1 MVLTLRQWI
10 VYGLSFFRQESKMRR
25 KIRFF
30 SFVLAVIMLLP
41 AVVGCNN
48 GNTAETETQVPT
60 VTGPLVIN
68 GIALNDYTVICSA
81 SSITGANKAFVYL
94 NKRLGELYGITL
106 ESAISSEDRPEI
118 LIGLDGDD
126 EAIAQAYE
134 ENPSG
139 LIGAT
144 GKKIV
149 LLGAN
154 YSALCQII
162 DAFLDKATGEA
173 GSREISISGYEILDL
188 NKASFNVMTYNILG
202 DMNKSGRP
210 SDARI
215 RMVKTILNN
224 DVDVLGTQEDGS
236 EHSKYFVENLKKYDI
251 YRGYA
256 ESGDYIYW
264 RKDKFDSL
272 AEGYYFLS
280 DTPEQI
286 SKYSDSNQYRTMT
299 YVILKEKQT
308 GKQFLFVNTHL
319 DYRASEETRVKQ
331 IDVLAALIKKVN
343 KDNLPLVVLGDFN
356 TTMNTSGSAVVHFLS
371 KNPSIDV
378 TSKVAEAKGD
388 KGPTLIEG
396 KFTIRHPYVFDYIFV
411 TPDLVYT
418 KYYTVVNNIFN
429 GKYPSDHL
437 PVLAQIEIY

>member
-1 MVLTLRQWI
+1 M
-10 VYGLSFFRQESKMRR
+10 R
-25 KIRFF
+25 KILR
-30 SFVLAVIMLLP
+30 VLSLVLSLILL
-41 AVVGCNN
+41 AFALIGCN
-48 GNTAETETQVPT
+48 ETDAQQTQPQQEQNS
-60 VTGPLVIN
+60 LLKIN
-68 GIALNDYTVICSA
+68 GVDLNDYTVVYEKTAIS
-81 SSITGANKAFVYL
+81 GGEKAFSYL
-94 NKRLGELYGITL
+94 NEKLDALYGTEL
-106 ESAISSEDRPEI
+106 NGSSVSEDRYEI

-126 EAIAQAYE
+126 EAISKAYAK
-134 ENPSG
+134 NPSG

-149 LLGAN
+149 LMGVN
-154 YSALCQII
+154 YSALCRVI
-162 DAFLDKATGEA
+162 DAFLDKVTGEE
-173 GSREISISGYEILDL
+173 GSREILISGYEILDL
-188 NKASFNVMTYNILG
+188 NKASFNVMTYNILM

-251 YRGYA
+251 YRGYSD
-256 ESGDYIYW
+256 SGDYIYW

-280 DTPEQI
+280 DTPEER

-319 DYRASEETRVKQ
+319 DYRSSEETRVKQ

-343 KDNLPLVVLGDFN
+343 KDNLPFVVLGDFN
-356 TTMNTSGSAVVHFLS
+356 TTMDTSGSAVVNFLW
-371 KNPSIDV
+371 KNPNIDL
-378 TSKVAEAKGD
+378 TSKVAESKGD

-396 KFTIRHPYVFDYIFV
+396 KFTLRHPYVFDYIFV

>member
-1 MVLTLRQWI
+1 M
-10 VYGLSFFRQESKMRR
+10 R
-25 KIRFF
+25 KIL
-30 SFVLAVIMLLP
+30 SVLSLVLSLILL
-41 AVVGCNN
+41 ASALIGCN
-48 GNTAETETQVPT
+48 ETDAQQTQPQQEQNS
-60 VTGPLVIN
+60 LLKIN
-68 GIALNDYTVICSA
+68 GVDLNDYTVVYEKTAIS
-81 SSITGANKAFVYL
+81 GGEKAFSYL
-94 NKRLGELYGITL
+94 NEKLDALYGTEL
-106 ESAISSEDRPEI
+106 NGSSVSEDRYEI

-126 EAIAQAYE
+126 EAISKAYAK
-134 ENPSG
+134 NPSG

-173 GSREISISGYEILDL
+173 GSREILISGYEILDL

-280 DTPEQI
+280 DTPEQR

-319 DYRASEETRVKQ
+319 DYRSSEETRVKQ

-356 TTMNTSGSAVVHFLS
+356 TTMDTGGSAVVNFLW
-371 KNPSIDV
+371 KNPNINL
-378 TSKVAEAKGD
+378 TSKVAESKGD

-396 KFTIRHPYVFDYIFV
+396 KFTLRHPYVFDYIFV

>member
-1 MVLTLRQWI
+1 M
-10 VYGLSFFRQESKMRR
+10 R
-25 KIRFF
+25 KIL
-30 SFVLAVIMLLP
+30 SVLSLVLSLILL
-41 AVVGCNN
+41 ASALIGCN
-48 GNTAETETQVPT
+48 ETDAQQTQPQQEQNS
-60 VTGPLVIN
+60 LLKIN
-68 GIALNDYTVICSA
+68 GVDLNDYTVVYEKTAIS
-81 SSITGANKAFVYL
+81 GGEKAFSYL
-94 NKRLGELYGITL
+94 NEKLDALYGTEL
-106 ESAISSEDRPEI
+106 NGSSVSEDRYEI

-126 EAIAQAYE
+126 EAISKAYAK
-134 ENPSG
+134 NPSG

-149 LLGAN
+149 LMGAN
-154 YSALCQII
+154 YSALCRVI

-173 GSREISISGYEILDL
+173 GSREILISGYEILDL

-224 DVDVLGTQEDGS
+224 DVDVLGTQEDGN

-280 DTPEQI
+280 DTPEKI

-319 DYRASEETRVKQ
+319 DYRSSEETRVKQ

-356 TTMNTSGSAVVHFLS
+356 TTMDTGGRAVVNFLW
-371 KNPSIDV
+371 KNPNINL
-378 TSKVAEAKGD
+378 TSKVAESKGD

-396 KFTIRHPYVFDYIFV
+396 KFTLRHPYVFDYIFV

>member
-1 MVLTLRQWI
+1 M
-10 VYGLSFFRQESKMRR
+10 R
-25 KIRFF
+25 KIL
-30 SFVLAVIMLLP
+30 SVLSLVLSLILL
-41 AVVGCNN
+41 ASALIGCN
-48 GNTAETETQVPT
+48 ETDAQQTQPQQEQNS
-60 VTGPLVIN
+60 LLKIN
-68 GIALNDYTVICSA
+68 GVDLNDYTVVYEKTAIS
-81 SSITGANKAFVYL
+81 GGEKAFSYL
-94 NKRLGELYGITL
+94 NEKLDALYGTEL
-106 ESAISSEDRPEI
+106 NGSSVSEDRYEI

-126 EAIAQAYE
+126 EAISKAYAK
-134 ENPSG
+134 NPSG

-280 DTPEQI
+280 DTPEKI

-319 DYRASEETRVKQ
+319 DYRSSEETRVKQ

-356 TTMNTSGSAVVHFLS
+356 TTMDTGGSAVVNFLW
-371 KNPSIDV
+371 KNPNINL
-378 TSKVAEAKGD
+378 TSKVAESKGD

-396 KFTIRHPYVFDYIFV
+396 KFTLRHPYVFDYIFV